1 MQLESFLGYTS
12 IEIITNDD
20 KSASMIENL
29 SPKNKI
35 KLLIKPKSY
44 LSYYLRDL

>member
-29 SPKNKI
+29 SPTNQAQ
-35 KLLIKPKSY
+35 KLFVL
-44 LSYYLRDL
+44 LSSRSLNF